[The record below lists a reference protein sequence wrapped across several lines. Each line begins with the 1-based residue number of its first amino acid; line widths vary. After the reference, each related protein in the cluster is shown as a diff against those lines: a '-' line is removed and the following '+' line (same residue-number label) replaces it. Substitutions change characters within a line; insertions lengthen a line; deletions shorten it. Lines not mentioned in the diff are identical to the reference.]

1 MLGEK
6 MEIKEK
12 ERILEQIETLKKLLE
27 SLNNLDQT
35 NQKVQDQICLI
46 KNQITDY
53 QLELAEIGNHIPLK
67 TRLINDFLKSKT
79 VMLNLALIMFEML
92 NIFTDVFKGSNN
104 EYLKLIGIIIPG
116 ITIYLRTFQ
125 K

>member
-6 MEIKEK
+6 MDIKEK
-12 ERILEQIETLKKLLE
+12 ERILEQIATLKTLLE
-27 SLNNLDQT
+27 SLNTLDK
-35 NQKVQDQICLI
+35 NNPKVQDQISLI

-53 QLELAEIGNHIPLK
+53 QLELAEVGNHIPLK

-79 VMLNLALIMFEML
+79 VMLNIALIVFEML

>member
-1 MLGEK
+1 MDT
-6 MEIKEK
+6 KEK
-12 ERILEQIETLKKLLE
+12 DRIKEQIETLKTLLE
-27 SLNNLDQT
+27 SLKDLDQNNL
-35 NQKVQDQICLI
+35 KVQEQICLI
-46 KNQITDY
+46 KDQITDY
-53 QLELAEIGNHIPLK
+53 QLQLAEIGNHIPLK

-79 VMLNLALIMFEML
+79 VMLNLALITFEIL

-104 EYLKLIGIIIPG
+104 EYLKLIGIVIPG